1 MNRRLKTLTL
11 LLFFATNFAQA
22 QEGKIELGIEGGPS
36 LTNLRGPQE
45 KFKYNGIPLGFAGI
59 TFQYHFSK
67 MISLKTGL
75 SYDPK
80 AFTAAFEIDEPFS
93 SIDGKHSFSQRLD
106 YLTLPVMIRF
116 QVGKKVHFFANAGG
130 YLGILL
136 VSSTGGTTMHDNE
149 YFSHTSSFSYKSI
162 IIKNEHSYSAFD
174 FGASGGLGIGVP
186 IKKRWII
193 SLEARGNLGLSNI
206 QNKSSEL
213 YQNRGT
219 ATTYSTGLLLGVSYW
234 LNPSDERDSFTQNN
248 RFEVGI
254 EGGPN
259 NAPFLES
266 KHYSYSDGT
275 GHSTI
280 HAMPSYSGGLSFQ
293 WNSRQHVSLRA
304 GLMYQ
309 KNDYSFKNDYSNA
322 SKKNNSGKHIIE
334 YLTFPVMTRATFGQ
348 KVHFFLNAGLF
359 VSIATRNTETIS
371 TYSNKI
377 PHFNP
382 INFGAVGGLGMGI
395 PIKKRIEL
403 SLEIRSQMGITNS
416 LSKSPNTNYPQ
427 TLRINTLNALLGIS
441 YKIGFREANK

>member
-1 MNRRLKTLTL
+1 MNQKLKTILIVL
-11 LLFFATNFAQA
+11 LALPHWTQA

-45 KFKYNGIPLGFAGI
+45 KFKYNGIPLGFGGI

-80 AFTAAFEIDEPFS
+80 AFTATFEIDKPFS
-93 SIDGKHSFSQRLD
+93 SINGKHSFSRRLD

-116 QVGKKVHFFANAGG
+116 QVGKKVRFFVNAGG

-136 VSSTGGTTMHDNE
+136 VSSTEGTTIQDNE
-149 YFSHTSSFSYKSI
+149 YYSHTSFFSYKSL
-162 IIKNEHSYSAFD
+162 IKDLHGTSAFD
-174 FGASGGLGIGVP
+174 FGASGGLGIGIP
-186 IKKRWII
+186 IKNRWTI
-193 SLEARGNLGLSNI
+193 SLEARGNLGLANI
-206 QNKSSEL
+206 QNNSSEL

-219 ATTYSTGLLLGVSYW
+219 ANTYSTALLLGVSYW
-234 LNPSDERDSFTQNN
+234 LNPSDERDSFTQSN

-293 WNSRQHVSLRA
+293 WNSRKHVSLRT

-309 KNDYSFKNDYSNA
+309 KNDYSFTNNYSNA

-334 YLTFPVMTRATFGQ
+334 YLTIPVMTRATFGQ

-359 VSIATRNTETIS
+359 VSIATRNTETIAA
-371 TYSNKI
+371 TSNKI

-382 INFGAVGGLGMGI
+382 INFGAVGGFGMGI

-403 SLEIRSQMGITNS
+403 SLEIRSHMAITNS

-427 TLRINTLNALLGIS
+427 TMRINTLNALLGIS
-441 YKIGFREANK
+441 YKLGFRSENK